1 MGRPDVRMN
10 YDTMEKMAKAFSTAQ
25 NQIKTT
31 ADAMKKIAQM
41 MDGGALQGEGGNAFR
56 GAIEGKLLPR
66 MKKLEAKMTELSRDI
81 NGAVRA
87 TRDGVKTA
95 KSRFK

>member
-66 MKKLEAKMTELSRDI
+66 MKKLEAKMAELSRSS
-81 NGAVRA
+81 GRSPSS
-87 TRDGVKTA
+87 
-95 KSRFK
+95 SR